1 MANLDSLML
10 GGYEVDDDIGLATE
24 YELMMEQWEHEHPA
38 PPARKEE
45 KMTFNSKDYVSPFF
59 VQTSINGEEYEDSV
73 KELFDAIQMGEGC
86 EEDGG
91 HAKVVDSNGNE
102 VPLFEIWDVQEDD
115 SPSIW
120 DDPERLEAAYAAWES
135 TWIDG
140 IQG

>member
-1 MANLDSLML
+1 
-10 GGYEVDDDIGLATE
+10 
-24 YELMMEQWEHEHPA
+24 
-38 PPARKEE
+38 
-45 KMTFNSKDYVSPFF
+45 MTLNPNDYTSPFS
-59 VQTSINGEEYEDSV
+59 VWTEIDGEEYEDNV

-91 HAKVVDSNGNE
+91 HAQVVDSNGNE
-102 VPLFEIWDVQEDD
+102 VPLFAIWDVPEDD

-120 DDPERLEAAYAAWES
+120 DDPERFEAAYAAWES

>member
-10 GGYEVDDDIGLATE
+10 GGYEVDDDIDLATE
-24 YELMMEQWEHEHPA
+24 YELKMEQWEREHSASPVK
-38 PPARKEE
+38 KEK
-45 KMTFNSKDYVSPFF
+45 KMTFNSKDYVSPFS

-73 KELFDAIQMGEGC
+73 KELFDAIQIGEGC

-91 HAKVVDSNGNE
+91 HAHVVDSNGNE
-102 VPLFEIWDVQEDD
+102 VPLFAFWDVPEDD
-115 SPSIW
+115 SLSIW

-135 TWIDG
+135 SWIDG